1 MFSLKYYVRFKCWN
15 DTTVTRTLLQTSF
28 IVFEAFS
35 KLFKEFFF
43 HDYGWGF
50 FQKTKLLLQSVCLC
64 TLKKYI
70 FLHLMI
76 CYNLTYLKRF
86 LRNINKTFGKCY
98 VWNWFLWLKVIATCK
113 KKITVSY
120 CLRYFTITKKTKIN
134 VDANCLVAKQVR
146 VIGFWI

>member
-1 MFSLKYYVRFKCWN
+1 MIQLLREHCYKHLLSFLKRSLNCLKN
-15 DTTVTRTLLQTSF
+15 
-28 IVFEAFS
+28 I
-35 KLFKEFFF
+35 FF
-43 HDYGWGF
+43 HDYGGFF
-50 FQKTKLLLQSVCLC
+50 FQKTKFLLQSVCLC

>member
-1 MFSLKYYVRFKCWN
+1 MIQLLREHCYKHLLSFLKRSLNCLKN
-15 DTTVTRTLLQTSF
+15 
-28 IVFEAFS
+28 I
-35 KLFKEFFF
+35 FF
-43 HDYGWGF
+43 HDYGWVF
-50 FQKTKLLLQSVCLC
+50 FQKTKFLLQSVCLC

-113 KKITVSY
+113 KKNYSY